1 MEKKFNYFSR
11 CPIYVSKEHEEHV
24 MLRQESVVRRNL
36 ASISFYERFQF
47 LNSACRIV
55 F

>member
-24 MLRQESVVRRNL
+24 KKALFEE
-36 ASISFYERFQF
+36 ISHQSLFTKDFDF
-47 LNSACRIV
+47 
-55 F
+55 